1 MESKDLRIVFAIARP
16 VFRPMGPGMK
26 SRRRLDT
33 AVRDIAIWEF
43 AAGPMS
49 VTGGLGSA
57 RV

>member
-33 AVRDIAIWEF
+33 AVRDIAI
-43 AAGPMS
+43 
-49 VTGGLGSA
+49 
-57 RV
+57 